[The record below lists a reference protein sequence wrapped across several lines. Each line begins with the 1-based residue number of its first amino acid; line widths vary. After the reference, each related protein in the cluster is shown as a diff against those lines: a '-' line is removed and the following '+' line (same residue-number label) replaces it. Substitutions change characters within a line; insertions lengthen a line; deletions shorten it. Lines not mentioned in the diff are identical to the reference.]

1 MAQDYFISSVPDKG
15 VGLYYTPFPK
25 PTPCIASS
33 CVAQPPQNSD
43 FDGPVAK
50 VRLVLYFAIA
60 GLCVA
65 GQNSAGDEKQ
75 GSEKSG
81 APYWYSSESAPWASQ
96 ELKTF
101 SAC

>member
-50 VRLVLYFAIA
+50 VRLVLWVISSVTYFTPP
-60 GLCVA
+60 LPLVA
-65 GQNSAGDEKQ
+65 EAV
-75 GSEKSG
+75 
-81 APYWYSSESAPWASQ
+81 
-96 ELKTF
+96 
-101 SAC
+101 C